1 MLVFIDANIYIATR
15 YVFDRVHFATLQDLI
30 KENKVNL
37 LYTTATEG
45 EVLQHIRKDISGA
58 VDAYNRTLKKEAKY
72 LLNQGSF
79 KLSKIDKTEAI
90 KLVESKFNEFISL
103 NNVHL
108 IPLNPLNAEELMDDY
123 FKQNPPFESKKP
135 SEFKDAIIINAL
147 KKYQDSTGQ
156 EICIVSNDEGFRKAF
171 EGDDHFETFD
181 KISAFLD
188 YSQKQ
193 EKYYAALEEF
203 IASKVVNGEFN
214 DDIKAYLETF
224 DISRGNYRKW
234 ECIDHSIDDIECE
247 LSFID
252 IKGEGVIAYVD
263 VTVNVDAEIR
273 YRDEDSSYYD
283 TEEGRYLFE
292 KYVTVDEL
300 HQLIV
305 EIAIKCDICKDE
317 DNIDCD
323 VYNDGDD
330 IELIDFSLVEDDTYP
345 TLDLDNETMIGYD
358 EIDSEDES
366 ETEDHGIIRCSECG
380 KMIGKES
387 NVAGYDYEGNP
398 LCEDCMVSDGRGEI
412 CPICGNKYPHD
423 FMMSGFCENCARNLD

>member
-1 MLVFIDANIYIATR
+1 MKLVFIDANIYIATR
-15 YVFDRVHFATLQDLI
+15 YVFDHLYFATLQDLI

-37 LYTTATEG
+37 LYTIATKG

-58 VDAYNRTLKKEAKY
+58 VDAYNRTLKKDAIY

-79 KLSKIDKTEAI
+79 KLSKIDKEEAI
-90 KLVESKFNEFISL
+90 KLVESKFNEFINL
-103 NNVHL
+103 NNVNL
-108 IPLNPLNAEELMDDY
+108 IPLNSIDAEELMNDY

-147 KKYQDSTGQ
+147 KKYQYSIGQ
-156 EICIVSNDEGFRKAF
+156 EICIVSNDKGFRAAF
-171 EGDDHFETFD
+171 AGDDQFKIFD

-193 EKYYAALEEF
+193 EKYYVVLEEF

-234 ECIDHSIDDIECE
+234 DCIDYSIDDIECE

-252 IKGEGVIAYVD
+252 IKVEGVIAYVD
-263 VTVNVDAEIR
+263 ATVNVTAEIR

-283 TEEGRYLFE
+283 MEEGRYLFE
-292 KYVTVDEL
+292 KYVTVVER
-300 HQLIV
+300 HHLIV
-305 EIAIKCDICKDE
+305 EIAINCDICNEENDV
-317 DNIDCD
+317 DCD
-323 VYNDGDD
+323 IYNDGDN
-330 IELIDFSLVEDDTYP
+330 IELMDFSLVEDDTYP
-345 TLDLDNETMIGYD
+345 TLDLDNETMINYD
-358 EIDSEDES
+358 EIDSEDK
-366 ETEDHGIIRCSECG
+366 DFGIICCSECG

-387 NVAGYDYEGNP
+387 NVAGFDYEGNP
-398 LCEDCMVSDGRGEI
+398 LCDDCMVSNGRGEI
-412 CPICGNKYPHD
+412 CPICGNKYPHS